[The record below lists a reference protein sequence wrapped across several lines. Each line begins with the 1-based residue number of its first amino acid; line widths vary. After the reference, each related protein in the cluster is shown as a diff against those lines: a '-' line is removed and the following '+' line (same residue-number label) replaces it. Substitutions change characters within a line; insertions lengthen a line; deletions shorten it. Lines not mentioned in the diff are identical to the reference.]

1 MLAVSA
7 RFARLGNRS
16 ISDFSRRCRVLGVD
30 TFPRGFLKANTNA
43 WRIYNPFS
51 EADLPILATK
61 VVRYHAY
68 DVNATTSTASL
79 GAAIEADDEFGRSL
93 V

>member
-1 MLAVSA
+1 MLGGYTAS
-7 RFARLGNRS
+7 
-16 ISDFSRRCRVLGVD
+16 
-30 TFPRGFLKANTNA
+30 
-43 WRIYNPFS
+43 FS

-61 VVRYHAY
+61 VVRYPAY